1 MLVAHNNDNNL
12 LQDLIIYWTN
22 RAKGYS
28 QTNQDELATDKRKI
42 WQKLILNHAPN
53 KNKLRILDI
62 GTGPGFLA
70 ITLAL
75 AGHEVTAVDVTQ
87 AMIDQ
92 AKDNAS
98 QYRVKVNFV
107 LSDVHCLPFDDN
119 HFDLIVLRN
128 VTWNLSNPTV
138 AYQEWFRV
146 LNSQGKLLN
155 FDANWYLF
163 LFNKDLYSQ
172 YMQDRENTANC
183 GIDDHYRQT
192 DTHEMERIARLLP
205 LSQKIRPEWDM
216 NILQSIGYKNIHIE
230 NDISKIVWDEIEQI
244 NYHSTPMFLIAAEKQ

>member
-1 MLVAHNNDNNL
+1 MLVAHNNDDNL

-128 VTWNLSNPTV
+128 VTWNLSNPTL

-146 LNSQGKLLN
+146 LNTKGKLLN

-172 YMQDRENTANC
+172 YMQDRQNTMNY
-183 GIDDHYRQT
+183 GIEDHYRQT
-192 DTHEMERIARLLP
+192 NTQEMERIAKLLP
-205 LSQKIRPEWDM
+205 LSKEIRPEWDM
-216 NILQSIGYKNIHIE
+216 NILQSIGYKNIHIH

>member
-1 MLVAHNNDNNL
+1 MLVANNNDDNL

-42 WQKLILNHAPN
+42 WQKLILSHAPN

-172 YMQDRENTANC
+172 YMQDRQNTMNY
-183 GIDDHYRQT
+183 GIEDHYRQT
-192 DTHEMERIARLLP
+192 NTQEMERIAKLLP
-205 LSQKIRPEWDM
+205 LSKEIRPEWDM
-216 NILQSIGYKNIHIE
+216 NILQSIGYKNIHIH

>member
-1 MLVAHNNDNNL
+1 MLVANNNDDNL

-172 YMQDRENTANC
+172 YMQDRQNTMNY
-183 GIDDHYRQT
+183 GIEDHYRQT
-192 DTHEMERIARLLP
+192 NTQEMERIAKLLP
-205 LSQKIRPEWDM
+205 LSKEIRPQWDM
-216 NILQSIGYKNIHIE
+216 NILQSIGYKNIHIH